1 MLIVAE
7 RINATRKSVREA
19 LQRKDEAF
27 FIQEAKKQEAA
38 GAHFIDVN
46 AGTEASQEIENLPWL
61 VELIQDEVGIPLSLD
76 SANDQALARALRVY
90 RKKEVMINSFTAEEE
105 RIKAIL
111 PLAKD
116 YNALV
121 VGLAMGEG
129 GIPQTVE
136 DRIKLVDKLVEAV
149 DHYKIGRDKLFVDP
163 LVVPIGTD
171 HYQGKVFLET
181 VKAVKEKYDEVQT
194 ICGLSNISYGMPNR
208 RLLNRTFLVLALGY
222 GLDASII
229 DPLDQEMMSSIYA
242 ASALLGYDEF
252 CMNYLSAYR
261 SGKLGS

>member
-76 SANDQALARALRVY
+76 SAKDQALARALQVY

-129 GIPQTVE
+129 GIPQTAE

-163 LVVPIGTD
+163 LVVPIGAD